1 MRKPNRTPDSRLN
14 WRDPAMPVMRDYRIS
29 NGTTKHIIDPEY
41 ERQWREMCM
50 EINTMPT
57 WRNDPTYN
65 MRKDRRK

>member
-1 MRKPNRTPDSRLN
+1 
-14 WRDPAMPVMRDYRIS
+14 MPVMRDYRIS